1 MSTGRGGPVAKTLRI
16 SHPAISGANARETL
30 RFYTETLG
38 MELVLRQPNLD
49 YPSEE
54 HLFFHV
60 GDDNFIAYFVPK
72 EGVDPATYEQARP
85 GSGHMDHLAID
96 IRMADLEAFQVR
108 LKEAGV
114 TVQGPV
120 DRGYER
126 SIYFPDPNGVTIELL
141 AWITEPP
148 AGMSQAAIIRRA
160 QQLRE
165 ARGAAFIEDDDVR
178 AAIGELRKG

>member
-1 MSTGRGGPVAKTLRI
+1 MPRTLRI
-16 SHPAISGANARETL
+16 SHPAISGANAKETI

-49 YPSEE
+49 YEPEE

-72 EGVDPATYEQARP
+72 EGVDPSTYEQARG

-96 IRMADLEAFQVR
+96 IRMADLDAFRAR
-108 LKEAGV
+108 LTAAGV
-114 TVQGPV
+114 AVEGPI

-148 AGMSQAAIIRRA
+148 EGMSQAAIIRRA

-165 ARGAAFIEDDDVR
+165 ARGAAFIEDVDVR
-178 AAIGELRKG
+178 AAIAELRGT